1 MEMEDIE
8 YVKAI
13 NDCGSLTRAA
23 ESLYISQP
31 SLSMY
36 IKNMQARLGFPVF
49 NQIGKKYELT
59 FLGERFLAAGIEILR
74 MRENFYDE
82 AAHILDN
89 KIGRLRVS
97 IPFMR
102 GSYLAP
108 DILPKFNEIY
118 PNIEV
123 ELIEESSKVVEEK
136 INNGEADIAIMNMPH
151 HALNLDFEIIKS
163 EEILLAVPSG
173 HPCINQGKPN
183 PKSSYPSI
191 DLHLFKK
198 DRFILHF
205 PDQRTGQI
213 AEAIFAE
220 HHFVPNKVT
229 HTRNI
234 ETAVNLTMT
243 GYGISFLNETHIR
256 HLKFGNAPRFFSF
269 EGKPHYADMIVA
281 YRKGRKLPPYIR
293 TLIDLCREV
302 V

>member
-1 MEMEDIE
+1 MEMKDIE

-191 DLHLFKK
+191 DLH
-198 DRFILHF
+198 
-205 PDQRTGQI
+205 
-213 AEAIFAE
+213 
-220 HHFVPNKVT
+220 
-229 HTRNI
+229 
-234 ETAVNLTMT
+234 
-243 GYGISFLNETHIR
+243 
-256 HLKFGNAPRFFSF
+256 
-269 EGKPHYADMIVA
+269 
-281 YRKGRKLPPYIR
+281 
-293 TLIDLCREV
+293 
-302 V
+302 